1 MAHRSRITVG
11 VDIIEIDRIEQAIS
25 SWKNSFLE
33 RVYTKAEMESCQ
45 NRASSFAARFAAK
58 EAIMKALGTGMWGL
72 KWQDIEITQNTS
84 GAPYVELHGKAS
96 NKAKELG
103 ITSFSVSLSHSKK
116 YAIAMVVGDAI

>member
-11 VDIIEIDRIEQAIS
+11 VDLIEIDRIEQAIS
-25 SWKNSFLE
+25 SWKDSFLE

-84 GAPYVELHGKAS
+84 GAPGVELHGKAS

-103 ITSFSVSLSHSKK
+103 ITNFSISLSHSKK